1 MIGHDVIH
9 QGVHRLEGGPA
20 NYDGLL
26 QLIAGSRVVLLG
38 EASHG
43 TQEFYR
49 ERAMITR
56 ASLSHALVAQHN
68 YNAAAV

>member
-9 QGVHRLEGGPA
+9 QGIYRLEGGPA

-38 EASHG
+38 EATG
-43 TQEFYR
+43 V
-49 ERAMITR
+49 
-56 ASLSHALVAQHN
+56 LP
-68 YNAAAV
+68 